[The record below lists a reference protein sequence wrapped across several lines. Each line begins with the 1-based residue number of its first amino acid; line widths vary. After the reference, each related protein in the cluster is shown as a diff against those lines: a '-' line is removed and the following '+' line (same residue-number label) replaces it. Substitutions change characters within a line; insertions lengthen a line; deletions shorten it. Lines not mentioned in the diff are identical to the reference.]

1 MRTPIGVVACVLA
14 LSARGEGLAVVAG
27 DRCAAGTNFETAG
40 YTVRSARAFS
50 PFSFLPWVGTGL
62 ASVDASLAAMRGRPY
77 RRSDVDAA
85 KDALDR
91 VNFDGDDGEQRI
103 RISLIVVSV
112 TRCTEDKQLDLEF
125 LALTSRIA
133 PVLSGTIESH
143 RVEKAAPERVAGA
156 DAAPGRLRVAPSGGF
171 DRSEHL
177 FGGARLAYRR
187 SNAGADAGLVN
198 ALVAQGQASST
209 MHDFSLSAS
218 GSSDMT
224 SAWLAHA
231 DWQLDYLNASAPTE
245 GSRLRQGR
253 LAARLSAMSKLLGT
267 WGLPVRFGAMVEG
280 GRRDSDYPGSA
291 LPRDSVAGAEYG
303 SIKLYVGTTTRLKKN
318 VLSASYGVEA
328 GAVGAA
334 ARLGWVKHVVDLGHE
349 LSLHVGDHRQLTIE
363 SRLAGG
369 LLQVPGTAPVGTR
382 FFGGNREEAFITGDN
397 WQIRANPVIRSIGAN
412 LFGQSAEGPGG
423 RRFVAYNMTA
433 ALPLWREP
441 LVPTELSSDPD
452 FHPLVDAQLNSA
464 TSFFGAG
471 YLAADP
477 HFKTLLG
484 KLDEVKNSLAGLG
497 AAVGRAQAAHPGQFA
512 DLFKKCAQAIA
523 TARRKVDDATQA
535 TDAAQVDEVGTL
547 LPVDKDRLGQ
557 AATACGEGLSAE
569 LADNDVAAAVAR
581 VQAVRRF
588 MANEFMLIDQQEA
601 MRKAEAD
608 MGYAKR
614 TINTF
619 IDDINLV
626 SVSPVLMFD
635 VAHLGPASGRL
646 GTRFGIGGGL
656 RVTVVNSVDFTFG
669 YLANP
674 RRLPQESRGAYFLS
688 VQFKDVFL

>member
-14 LSARGEGLAVVAG
+14 LSARGESLAVVAG
-27 DRCAAGTNFETAG
+27 DRCPAGTNFETAG

-50 PFSFLPWVGTGL
+50 PFSFLPWVSTGL
-62 ASVDASLAAMRGRPY
+62 GTVDASLAAMSGRPY
-77 RRSDVDAA
+77 RRSEVDAA

-91 VNFDGDDGEQRI
+91 VNFAGDDGEQRI
-103 RISLIVVSV
+103 KISLIVVSV
-112 TRCTEDKQLDLEF
+112 THCTEDKQLDLEF

-143 RVEKAAPERVAGA
+143 RAEKSAPERVAGA
-156 DAAPGRLRVAPSGGF
+156 DAAPGRLRVAPSAGF

-177 FGGARLAYRR
+177 FGGARVEVLRPK
-187 SNAGADAGLVN
+187 ADAASGLVN
-198 ALVAQGQASST
+198 ALVAEGRASST
-209 MHDFSLSAS
+209 MHDFSLSAG

-224 SAWLAHA
+224 GAWLAHA
-231 DWQLDYLNASAPTE
+231 DWQLDYLNASAPTD

-253 LAARLSAMSKLLGT
+253 LAARLSAITKRLGA
-267 WGLPVRFGAMVEG
+267 WELPVRFGAMVEG
-280 GRRDSDYPGSA
+280 GRRASDFQGTA
-291 LPRDSVAGAEYG
+291 LPPDSVAGAGYG
-303 SIKLYVGTTTRLKKN
+303 SIKLYVGTTTTLKQN
-318 VLSASYGVEA
+318 VLSASYGVE
-328 GAVGAA
+328 VGSVGPA
-334 ARLGWVKHVVDLGHE
+334 ARVDWVKHVVDLGHE

-363 SRLAGG
+363 SRLTAG

-382 FFGGNREEAFITGDN
+382 FFGGNREEAFVPGDT

-412 LFGQSAEGPGG
+412 LFERSVEGPGG
-423 RRFVAYNMTA
+423 RRFIAYNMTA
-433 ALPLWREP
+433 AVPIWRKP

-452 FHPLVDAQLNSA
+452 FHPLVDAQINSA

-484 KLDEVKNSLAGLG
+484 KLGEVKSSLAGLG
-497 AAVGRAQAAHPGQFA
+497 AAVGQAQAAHPGQFA
-512 DLFKKCAQAIA
+512 DLFKKCVQTIA
-523 TARRKVDDATQA
+523 TAKRKADDASEA

-557 AATACGEGLSAE
+557 AATACGEALNAE
-569 LADNDVAAAVAR
+569 LADNDVTTAVSR
-581 VQAVRRF
+581 VQAVRTF
-588 MANEFMLIDQQEA
+588 MDNEFMLIDQA
-601 MRKAEAD
+601 GAIRKAEAD
-608 MGYAKR
+608 MGYSRR

-646 GTRFGIGGGL
+646 GTRYGIGGGL
-656 RVTVVNSVDFTFG
+656 RVTIVNSVDFTFG

-674 RRLPQESRGAYFLS
+674 RRLPQESPGAYFLS